1 MSESRQNKYL
11 FPVFGLFSILYIISM
26 FVPAYCIPDYYMDE
40 LVNKSKYAFRFG
52 PFLNGYDALWAAT
65 ITIFKSPV
73 AFLGSLANFAVI
85 TVWVLYLTKI
95 SDDFKFLKN
104 TLAVITMVS
113 VLIWPLALKSGF
125 LSGYYLW
132 AFSSIVISFSY
143 AAMKNQK
150 ELHEDILL
158 DEQINSDED

>member
-1 MSESRQNKYL
+1 
-11 FPVFGLFSILYIISM
+11 
-26 FVPAYCIPDYYMDE
+26 MDE

-65 ITIFKSPV
+65 VTIFKSPV

-85 TVWVLYLTKI
+85 TVWILYLAKI
-95 SDDFKFLKN
+95 SDDLKFFKN

-158 DEQINSDED
+158 DEQINSEED